1 MGRGVKE
8 IHKEELLKRGVM
20 AKEEDIIKRYKKRI
34 SKHIEEESIGD
45 TASLEEFSRE
55 YVKFRE
61 EALSRRTTRYE
72 NWCNALEKIVQI
84 KPSEKQLPLLRQ
96 AIETAHLNITPT
108 GAATFAVVIGLIIII
123 LGLFVGILVNI
134 EYITSAIN
142 GTLTEEM
149 VPNIFLAFAIMI
161 LGVII
166 FKPLTNF
173 PIYLADRWRLKA
185 SNQMVLC
192 ILYIVMYMRHT
203 PNLEHAIKFATEHIQ
218 PPLSL
223 DLRKVFWDV
232 EIGRYS
238 TIKESLDNYLE
249 MWRHYNLEF
258 INSFHLVESS
268 LYEPSEKRRLELL
281 DKALDTI
288 LEGTY
293 EKMMSYAHNLKN
305 PITMLHMLGVILPIL
320 GLVIFP
326 LVGSFL
332 GGLVKWYH
340 LAFLYNLMLPII
352 VFTVGLN
359 ILSKR
364 PTGYGESEFLKPE
377 KQKNLFY
384 TSIFIALFFITI
396 ASLPLVLHRI
406 NPETDIH
413 MGIFG
418 NFFGYQD
425 EYGPFGIGALIMS
438 FFFPLGLAFA
448 IGIYYKLKTKKSIE
462 LRNETKDLEK
472 EFASSLFQLGTR
484 IGDGIPSEVA
494 FSNVA
499 RTMEGTPS
507 GNFFRIVDVNIRN
520 LGMGLK
526 EAIFN
531 RKTGAVLNYPSPLVT
546 SSMEVLLESSKKGPQ
561 ITAQALLSISTYV
574 ERIHHVNE
582 RLKDLLSEI
591 ISSMKSQIS
600 FLTPAIAGIVIG
612 IASMIVNI
620 IVQLGSKFQEFEATG
635 EATEASGTLS
645 LITQLFNVGDIIPSY
660 FFQLVVGLYV
670 LQITYILIILSNGIE
685 NGSDKLNEEYLLGKN
700 LIKTTL
706 IYTIIAII
714 VVILFN
720 ILSQG
725 ILSGTQF

>member
-1 MGRGVKE
+1 MVKE
-8 IHKEELLKRGVM
+8 EE
-20 AKEEDIIKRYKKRI
+20 IIKKYKKRI
-34 SKHIEEESIGD
+34 AKHIEEESIGE
-45 TASLEEFSRE
+45 TASLDEFSKE
-55 YVKFRE
+55 YIKFRE
-61 EALSRRTTRYE
+61 EALSKPTTRYE
-72 NWCNALEKIVQI
+72 NWCNAFEKTIQI
-84 KPSEKQLPLLRQ
+84 KPTDKQLPLLNQ

-108 GAATFAVVIGLIIII
+108 GAATFAVVIGLLLIF
-123 LGLFVGILVNI
+123 LGIFVGILVNLD
-134 EYITSAIN
+134 YIAAAIG
-142 GTLTEEM
+142 GTLTDAM
-149 VPNIFLAFAIMI
+149 TLSVFLPFAIMI
-161 LGVII
+161 FGII
-166 FKPLTNF
+166 MFKPLTNF
-173 PIYLADRWRLKA
+173 PIYLADKWRLKA

-203 PNLEHAIKFATEHIQ
+203 PNLEHAIKFSTEHIQ
-218 PPLSL
+218 APLSL
-223 DLRKVFWDV
+223 DLRKVFWNI
-232 EIGRYS
+232 ETAKYS

-249 MWRHYNLEF
+249 RWRHYNLEF
-258 INSFHLVESS
+258 INSFHLIESS

-281 DKALDTI
+281 DKSLDTI

-293 EKMMSYAHNLKN
+293 EKMMSYAHHLKN

-320 GLVIFP
+320 GLVVFP

-332 GGLVKWYH
+332 GGIVKWYH
-340 LAFLYNLMLPII
+340 LAFLYNLMLPVI

-364 PTGYGESEFLKPE
+364 PTGYGESEFLKPK
-377 KQKNLFY
+377 KQKKLFY
-384 TSIFIALFFITI
+384 TAIFIALFFITLTL
-396 ASLPLVLHRI
+396 LPLIIHAV
-406 NPETDIH
+406 NPEADINL
-413 MGIFG
+413 GPLG
-418 NFFGYQD
+418 NFLGYQE

-448 IGIYYKLKTKKSIE
+448 IGTYYKAKTKQSIK

-484 IGDGIPSEVA
+484 IGDGIPAEVA
-494 FSNVA
+494 FSDVA
-499 RTMEGTPS
+499 KTMEGTPS

-526 EAIFN
+526 DAIFN
-531 RKTGAVLNYPSPLVT
+531 RKTGAILNYPSSLVI
-546 SSMEVLLESSKKGPQ
+546 SSMEVLLESSKKGPK
-561 ITAQALLSISTYV
+561 ITAQALLSISNYV

-620 IVQLGSKFQEFEATG
+620 IVQLGTKFQEFQAGG
-635 EATEASGTLS
+635 EMTEASGTFN
-645 LITQLFNVGDIIPSY
+645 IINELFTVQDIIPSY
-660 FFQLVVGLYV
+660 FFQIVVGLYV
-670 LQITYILIILSNGIE
+670 LQITYVLTVLSNGIE

-700 LIKTTL
+700 LTKTTI
-706 IYTIIAII
+706 IYTIVAII

-720 ILSQG
+720 ILSKG
-725 ILSGTQF
+725 ILQNTGSI